1 MATIQYKIKNIFKL
15 IEKLDEALSLKDFEK
30 FKTIETT
37 YSDQL
42 KNLLSTESEENLV
55 GIIEELKK
63 IENLTV
69 SIQDKAKISLIQ
81 LKEESLQFKRN
92 KNKIKAYGR
101 NT

>member
-63 IENLTV
+63 IENLTA